1 MRKIISGQSFLY
13 RKNGYHSTIIEVIM
27 KDRVR
32 GDYLQMALSL
42 SLQRF
47 PYLSDKLVE
56 KKGSYYLCED
66 LNSMTI
72 NSTKKLRTLGS
83 MQTGYHL
90 LDVTYT
96 GKNIRVAFHHG
107 LCDGRGIKPFVE
119 TLIYYYCTLKY
130 KKQFDTTGIHTVE
143 EKISENEI
151 AEPFGTEYYK
161 VDEENIVRIDKECFS
176 LPENTE
182 NVSNTYRTEI
192 VIDEQE
198 FINYAKSNNATP
210 TILTAILFSKAIL
223 ENNDIDK
230 KL

>member
-47 PYLSDKLVE
+47 PYL
-56 KKGSYYLCED
+56 
-66 LNSMTI
+66 
-72 NSTKKLRTLGS
+72 
-83 MQTGYHL
+83 
-90 LDVTYT
+90 
-96 GKNIRVAFHHG
+96 
-107 LCDGRGIKPFVE
+107 
-119 TLIYYYCTLKY
+119 
-130 KKQFDTTGIHTVE
+130 
-143 EKISENEI
+143 
-151 AEPFGTEYYK
+151 
-161 VDEENIVRIDKECFS
+161 
-176 LPENTE
+176 
-182 NVSNTYRTEI
+182 
-192 VIDEQE
+192 IDEQE

-230 KL
+230 NTIHTIYTCLK

>member
-72 NSTKKLRTLGS
+72 NSTKKLRTLGK
-83 MQTGYHL
+83 L
-90 LDVTYT
+90 IA
-96 GKNIRVAFHHG
+96 KNIICCKFYV
-107 LCDGRGIKPFVE
+107 CCVI
-119 TLIYYYCTLKY
+119 I
-130 KKQFDTTGIHTVE
+130 
-143 EKISENEI
+143 IS
-151 AEPFGTEYYK
+151 T
-161 VDEENIVRIDKECFS
+161 
-176 LPENTE
+176 
-182 NVSNTYRTEI
+182 
-192 VIDEQE
+192 
-198 FINYAKSNNATP
+198 NYNK
-210 TILTAILFSKAIL
+210 
-223 ENNDIDK
+223 
-230 KL
+230 